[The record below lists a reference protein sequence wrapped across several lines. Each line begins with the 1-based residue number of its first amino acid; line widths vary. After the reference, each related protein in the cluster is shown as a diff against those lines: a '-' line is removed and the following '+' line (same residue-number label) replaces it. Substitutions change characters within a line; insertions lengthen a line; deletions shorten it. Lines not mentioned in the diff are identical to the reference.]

1 MSQIQAL
8 GAGNGAGGTNSYVTD
23 AGIAIPA
30 AGIINILGAHGINT
44 AGAGSTVTVA
54 INNAITLGDLAVI
67 ATGASALTA
76 TTGDITITSGNL
88 NMANTSAA
96 GADGVINLNSVR
108 FMHNFGG
115 ILPDFGNTFLGQNA
129 GNFTLTSG
137 VATENTGIGCQSL
150 QSLTT
155 GGANTGCGNQA
166 LQNCTTGFGNT
177 AVGESALESCTIG
190 DANTAVGTG
199 ALRRLTALGSLNT
212 AWGYLALKDLLTGSR
227 NIVIGHDSGELY
239 VAAESNNILIG
250 NVIGVASESNTLRVG
265 GGTGSGADQQN
276 RCFVSGI
283 NLVTSSNALMVTINS
298 VTDQLGVDTLP
309 SGARNWTVITG
320 NIGMVANNGYI
331 ANAAA
336 NITLQLPATSAIGD
350 ILRVTGINTAL
361 GWTITQNANQQIFF
375 GTSSTTLGVGGSLS
389 SLNIRDSVEL
399 VCVVSGASARWN
411 VLSSQGNVTIV

>member
-23 AGIAIPA
+23 VGIAIPA

-44 AGAGSTVTVA
+44 TGAGSTVTVA

-88 NMANTSAA
+88 NMADTSAA

-108 FMHNFGG
+108 FMHNFGS
-115 ILPDFGNTFLGQNA
+115 IFPVAGNTFLGQNA
-129 GNFTLTSG
+129 GNFTLTG
-137 VATENTGIGCQSL
+137 GTAYENTGIGFQSL

-155 GGANTGCGNQA
+155 GAANTGCGNNA
-166 LQNCTTGFGNT
+166 LPRCTTGNSNT
-177 AVGESALESCTIG
+177 AVGVSSLEFCTIG
-190 DANTAVGTG
+190 GTNTAAGNG
-199 ALRRLTALGSLNT
+199 ALLRLTTGDSNS
-212 AWGYLALKDLLTGSR
+212 AWGAVALKNLLTGSR
-227 NIVIGHDSGELY
+227 NIAIGYSSELY
-239 VAAESNNILIG
+239 VAAESDNILIG
-250 NVIGVASESNTLRVG
+250 NVIGVAAESNTLRVG
-265 GGTGSGADQQN
+265 GGTGAGNNQQN

-283 NLVTSSNALMVTINS
+283 NGVTSSNALMVTINS